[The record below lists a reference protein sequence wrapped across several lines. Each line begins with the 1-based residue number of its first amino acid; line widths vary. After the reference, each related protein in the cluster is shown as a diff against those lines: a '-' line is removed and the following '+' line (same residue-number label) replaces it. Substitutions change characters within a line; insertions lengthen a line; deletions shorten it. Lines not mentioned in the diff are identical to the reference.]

1 MIGHLDFSD
10 FSADAAVMAALL
22 ASASF
27 PAALALLAW
36 TPGLRDRNAPLFL
49 AATVLVLG
57 IWLIVLG
64 KAASTT
70 ATRRP
75 WRRPA

>member
-1 MIGHLDFSD
+1 
-10 FSADAAVMAALL
+10 
-22 ASASF
+22 
-27 PAALALLAW
+27 
-36 TPGLRDRNAPLFL
+36 LRDRNAPLFL

>member
-1 MIGHLDFSD
+1 LD
-10 FSADAAVMAALL
+10 FSADGRRDGGIAGSAV
-22 ASASF
+22 F

-64 KAASTT
+64 EAASTT

-75 WRRPA
+75 WRRRA